1 MANRVPIDLTD
12 LRERIEN
19 ARLDSAW
26 KELSLSKKA
35 RILLQERLDQIE
47 KEQSQMSSV
56 QQQDKPPASSTSAK
70 GTGVRGKKKGVKDD

>member
-19 ARLDSAW
+19 ARSDSAW
-26 KELSLSKKA
+26 RELSLSKKA

-47 KEQSQMSSV
+47 KEQSQMDSA
-56 QQQDKPPASSTSAK
+56 QQQDKPPTSSTSAK
-70 GTGVRGKKKGVKDD
+70 GTGKGEG

>member
-19 ARLDSAW
+19 ARSDSAW
-26 KELSLSKKA
+26 RELSLSKKA

-47 KEQSQMSSV
+47 KEQSQMDSA
-56 QQQDKPPASSTSAK
+56 QQDKPPASSTSAK
-70 GTGVRGKKKGVKDD
+70 GTGGLRQGEGGEG

>member
-19 ARLDSAW
+19 ARSDSAW
-26 KELSLSKKA
+26 RELSLSKKA

-47 KEQSQMSSV
+47 KEQSQMDSA
-56 QQQDKPPASSTSAK
+56 QQDKPPASSTSVK
-70 GTGVRGKKKGVKDD
+70 GTGGKGRGKGVKDD

>member
-19 ARLDSAW
+19 ARSDSAW
-26 KELSLSKKA
+26 RELSLSKKA

-47 KEQSQMSSV
+47 KEQLQMDSV
-56 QQQDKPPASSTSAK
+56 QQQKQSPTTGTSAK
-70 GTGVRGKKKGVKDD
+70 SKRRGETGGGDE